1 MGRKRSWE
9 LLDSRDCSNV
19 IGLLFVVGLSCVL
32 LVFSVIW
39 HLEKCCQSPW
49 AGSLR
54 EVLGI
59 LLWVGIWPGV

>member
-9 LLDSRDCSNV
+9 LLDSRDCGSV
-19 IGLLFVVGLSCVL
+19 IGLLFVAGLSSVL
-32 LVFSVIW
+32 LVFSVIC
-39 HLEKCCQSPW
+39 HLEKCCQNPW